1 MASNELEWS
10 RPERIY
16 IVYTV
21 LGGSVSGERA
31 PPSTRQ
37 RGKMIWSSGSG
48 VIQLLQRVTNH
59 RGLYSGEGSSDRAMS
74 GLVDARMPKG
84 RVRELVIHQK

>member
-10 RPERIY
+10 RPEGIY

-21 LGGSVSGERA
+21 LGGSVSCERA
-31 PPSTRQ
+31 AITRQ

-74 GLVDARMPKG
+74 GLVDARMIKG